1 MSEPDS
7 AHNLEHD
14 KEKAIYAPT
23 STIVGDRVHDVT
35 CREARPRARDTRPYL
50 GFGTALPPRA
60 AIDPAGKIL
69 WPAHLGRRHSV
80 TGRVSPAGPPGGKP
94 LARRKTAVPAPPP
107 PLGCPHGRHAGDR
120 GRRMLV
126 SWPRGVVLDRFNGI
140 HDFGGGKYL
149 ARSVPAYRSRR
160 HAVLPAA
167 GHFPAT
173 TPGPPGRPA
182 PGPSCARASLGTA
195 RRVPT
200 WPPHGLRMGLRMDAG
215 PPPRRASSAR
225 WASRA
230 AEAHGVTER
239 RSALG
244 WRS

>member
-1 MSEPDS
+1 MARSPG
-7 AHNLEHD
+7 
-14 KEKAIYAPT
+14 KT
-23 STIVGDRVHDVT
+23 SQRN
-35 CREARPRARDTRPYL
+35 RPRV
-50 GFGTALPPRA
+50 PRRA
-60 AIDPAGKIL
+60 
-69 WPAHLGRRHSV
+69 S
-80 TGRVSPAGPPGGKP
+80 GGKP

-173 TPGPPGRPA
+173 KLGASRSPGTWPVVCPIPKPPSHHPARGRALPRDDTGA
-182 PGPSCARASLGTA
+182 SRSPGAWPVVCPRQSRHGATRPHMAS
-195 RRVPT
+195 T
-200 WPPHGLRMGLRMDAG
+200 WPPHG
-215 PPPRRASSAR
+215 PPHGRRASSAPGLL
-225 WASRA
+225 RA
-230 AEAHGVTER
+230 VGLSCGGSPRGHRAPFGTRVAVMTVAAPR
-239 RSALG
+239 PRT
-244 WRS
+244 